1 MRIRRFVHF
10 VKNIKGSTAAL
21 FCICAAICVF
31 AMYMIVESCTD
42 RYLEEMQVSLETTLI
57 AAQTSY
63 ETSANEAAR
72 LKYIEEGLLY
82 FVVDYI
88 AEIFSDGSL
97 TNAHINEIQQII
109 PDVFIYLVR
118 DDGRVARSPMAPIED
133 HAVELAQEAL
143 GKHVITSGDV
153 LCAARRLNGGTILA
167 LTKSRGFELLTT
179 ALNHGS
185 AEMDVIFWDVGTG
198 EQIFASDPRVGGMS
212 DAEFT
217 GRSSPMRRYRTGY
230 NDVIGHFS
238 YLRKYIDDHTT
249 VTAYSSAET
258 LGVTI
263 VRSVLAE
270 MILLPTMIIGM
281 FIFVISLP
289 KSGSGAQL
297 TRGLRISKSNFRYFT
312 TFALI
317 CSIIAMGISV
327 YIQLLSDYSRLNIRA
342 DDALSDL
349 ASMSARNAKNYER
362 IGGVVDE
369 YIDDVI
375 RLFAYGINEK
385 QGMMTS
391 SRLKKY
397 AADMRIYDIEIFDGN
412 GIITAST
419 NEAVGYELSSDPN
432 SIDRAF
438 WDVLEGREMIWH
450 EYMTEDKSMALAG
463 VSIGKG
469 RGMIRVSYDN
479 TLKTKIFSSL
489 STFDSAF
496 RACDFGAAYKAYID
510 GATNTFKVMAPRSS
524 RIDVYDI
531 SGEGPIPD
539 SPFVGFRT
547 VDGIS
552 YHVNTLPV
560 DGKVL
565 IYALPTS
572 VLINSILDGIGL
584 EAIALLA
591 VYLVLVAASS
601 VTFAHED
608 DALTSESDEVDHG
621 IVDHQI
627 QSRFRRTISQVVFI
641 SMVIALATFAIDGV
655 WSRSSLFSYMMMSDS
670 PAGVD
675 LFTITKIILVI
686 LVVWSIGRMIC
697 YAVDSIFSKLGS
709 RAITIGHMLCSV
721 IKFGEL
727 FFLVAYSLVQFG
739 VSLGSLL
746 AGAGIAGAGI
756 AIAGQSVVSDL
767 LSGLFIVFEGK
778 FGVGDW
784 VTLGGWRGQIL
795 DIGVRTTSIAV
806 GGCVKIVNNSQLGG
820 IVVLDRS
827 SSGVV
832 TTFQIAYRED
842 VERVL
847 ELLNSSTDKF
857 VREAP
862 TIVDGPL
869 FQGVAELADSGVTLR
884 VWALIKDQSTSGSTT
899 RAILRVTKRILDENG
914 ISIPFPQIV
923 IHKGD
928 DDS

>member
-1 MRIRRFVHF
+1 MPIGRFVSF
-10 VKNIKGSTAAL
+10 FKKIKGRTAAI
-21 FCICAAICVF
+21 FCICAAICAF
-31 AMYMIVESCTD
+31 AMYKIVESCAD
-42 RYLEEMQVSLETTLI
+42 RYLEEMQISLETTLI

-63 ETSANEAAR
+63 ETSAIEAVR
-72 LKYIEEGLLY
+72 LKYIEEGLLI
-82 FVVDYI
+82 FVADYI
-88 AEIFSDGSL
+88 AEIFSDGAL
-97 TNAHINEIQQII
+97 TNAHINEIQQVI
-109 PDVFIYLVR
+109 PDVSIYFVR
-118 DDGRVARSPMAPIED
+118 DDGSVARSPMAAKEER
-133 HAVELAQEAL
+133 AVELAQEAL
-143 GKHVITSGDV
+143 GKYVITSGDV
-153 LCAARRLNGGTILA
+153 LCAARRVNGGTILA
-167 LTKSRGFELLTT
+167 RTKSRGFELLTT
-179 ALNHGS
+179 GLNHGS
-185 AEMDVIFWDVGTG
+185 AEMDVIFREVGSG
-198 EQIFASDPRVGGMS
+198 EQIFASDPRVKGMS

-217 GRSSPMRRYRTGY
+217 GQSAPMRGYRIGY

-263 VRSVLAE
+263 IRSVLAE
-270 MILLPTMIIGM
+270 MILLPIMIFGM
-281 FIFVISLP
+281 FLFAISLP
-289 KSGSGAQL
+289 KSGDNEQI

-317 CSIIAMGISV
+317 CSIIAISISA
-327 YIQLLSDYSRLNIRA
+327 YIQLLSDHSRMNISA
-342 DDALSDL
+342 NDALSDL
-349 ASMSARNAKNYER
+349 ASMSAKNAKNYER
-362 IGGVVDE
+362 IGGVIDE
-369 YIDDVI
+369 YIDDAVS
-375 RLFAYGINEK
+375 LFAYGINAK
-385 QGMMTS
+385 PAMMTS
-391 SRLKKY
+391 SRLREI
-397 AADMRIYDIEIFDGN
+397 AAAMRIYDIEIFDSRGVV
-412 GIITAST
+412 TAST
-419 NEAVGYELSSDPN
+419 YETVGYEMSRDPD
-432 SIDRAF
+432 SIDGAF
-438 WDVLEGREMIWH
+438 WDVLEGREMIRH
-450 EYMTEDKSMALAG
+450 EYMTEDQSIALAG
-463 VSIGKG
+463 VSLGRD
-469 RGMIRVSYDN
+469 RGMIRISYDN
-479 TLKTKIFSSL
+479 TIKKIFASL

-496 RACDFGAAYKAYID
+496 RACDFGAAHKAYID
-510 GATNTFKVMAPRSS
+510 AATNTFKVMAPRSS
-524 RIDVYDI
+524 EIEVYDDLM
-531 SGEGPIPD
+531 E
-539 SPFVGFRT
+539 SPLPNEPFSGFRT
-547 VDGIS
+547 IEGIS
-552 YHVNTLPV
+552 YHISSLPV

-565 IYALPTS
+565 IYAMPTS
-572 VLINSILDGIGL
+572 MLINSILEGIGFMS
-584 EAIALLA
+584 IALFA
-591 VYLVLVAASS
+591 VYLVLVISSS
-601 VTFAHED
+601 VTFSQRD
-608 DALTSESDEVDHG
+608 DALRAEIAEGDPG
-621 IVDHQI
+621 IVDQQV

-641 SMVIALATFAIDGV
+641 SMVITLATFAIDGV
-655 WSRSSLFSYMMMSDS
+655 WSRSSLFSYMMMSDR
-670 PAGVD
+670 PVGVD

-697 YAVDSIFSKLGS
+697 YAVNAIFSKLGS
-709 RAITIGHMLCSV
+709 RAVTIGHMLCSV

-784 VTLGGWRGQIL
+784 VTLGGWRGQVL

-832 TTFQIAYRED
+832 ATFQIAYRED

-847 ELLNSSTDKF
+847 ELLNSSTAKF

-899 RAILRVTKRILDENG
+899 RAILRVTKKILDENG

-928 DDS
+928 DDG